1 MARAWVG
8 TSGYT
13 YPHWVGVLYP
23 EDLPS
28 SRWFERYAEVFDAV
42 ELNVT
47 FYRLPASKTFE
58 GWARRA
64 PRDFAFVVKGS
75 RYLTH
80 VRRLRDPREPLRVL
94 MDACRPLGDRLRCVL
109 WQLPPRFRADPHR
122 LREFL
127 AALPRTVLHAFE
139 FRDATWFA
147 EPVYELLEEYGAAVV
162 CADWPFQV
170 LPPGMR
176 PRRVDRPVVRVP
188 QTAGWW
194 YLRRHGPG
202 DAYSGC
208 YPDSSLRADAR
219 WVLDQLAAGREG
231 YVFFNNDVAGHA
243 VRNALSLRRL
253 LGQGGKE
260 EPARGGRVLASRVR
274 DGSRQDL

>member
-8 TSGYT
+8 TSGYN
-13 YPHWVGVLYP
+13 YPHWAGVLYP
-23 EDLPS
+23 EDLPAE
-28 SRWFERYAEVFDAV
+28 RWFDRYVQVFDAV

-47 FYRLPASKTFE
+47 FYRLPGPRTFE
-58 GWARRA
+58 SWARRA
-64 PRDFAFVVKGS
+64 PPHFAFVVKGS
-75 RYLTH
+75 RYITH
-80 VRRLRDPREPLRVL
+80 VRRLRDPREPVRVL
-94 MDACRPLGDRLRCVL
+94 LDACRPLGDRLHGVL
-109 WQLPPRFRADPHR
+109 WQLPPRFHTDPQR
-122 LREFL
+122 LRDFL
-127 AALPRTVLHAFE
+127 RALPRSVRHAFE
-139 FRDATWFA
+139 FRDRSWFC
-147 EPVYELLEEYGAAVV
+147 EPVYELLAEFDAAVV

-176 PRRVDRPVVRVP
+176 PRGVDRPVVPVP

-219 WVLDQLAAGREG
+219 WAAGQLVAGREG

-243 VRNALSLRRL
+243 VRNALTLRRML
-253 LGQGGKE
+253 ERCL
-260 EPARGGRVLASRVR
+260 RRS
-274 DGSRQDL
+274 